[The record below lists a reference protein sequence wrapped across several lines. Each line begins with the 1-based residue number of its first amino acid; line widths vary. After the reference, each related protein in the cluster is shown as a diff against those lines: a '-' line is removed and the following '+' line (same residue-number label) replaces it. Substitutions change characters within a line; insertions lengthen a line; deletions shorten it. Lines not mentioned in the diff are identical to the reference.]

1 LDQNLGVSSFDLN
14 WPSWEYLK
22 DCQKLLSIHHAMLG
36 SRKQSAEVTPS
47 TDLTTRHKCPMGTKA
62 SKRRQEE
69 EKVLE
74 HVKELLKEPVNGST
88 NNHSSSA
95 FLATAFN
102 QITVV
107 LATVTGEV
115 VVW

>member
-69 EKVLE
+69 EKKCRARKGISERLRE
-74 HVKELLKEPVNGST
+74 RDC
-88 NNHSSSA
+88 
-95 FLATAFN
+95 
-102 QITVV
+102 Q
-107 LATVTGEV
+107 
-115 VVW
+115 W